1 MAEEILSSFNHK
13 LLLNF
18 TDVLNYFRQYS
29 FSERDKGTKFEAL
42 MKKYLLIEPEYK
54 TTIKTVWLWNEFP
67 YRNDFSGKDTGID
80 LVVQTYDGDYWAVQC
95 KCYAEDNK
103 IDKAGVDSFLA
114 TSSKSF
120 MNEDGKTTQ
129 FAKRL
134 WISTTNHWN
143 GEAEE
148 TIKNQN
154 PPVYRISLTDLQNT
168 NDYINW
174 NELVFGKENNA
185 RKAKKSPR
193 EHQIEAIDC
202 FHKHF
207 QVADRGKL
215 IMACGTGKT
224 FTSLKIAEKETD
236 SKGTILFLVPSIA
249 LLGQSLR
256 EWSSQSEH
264 PIYPICICS
273 DATVGKQED
282 TDDINVVDLAFPA
295 CTNIRSIVKQFEIAK
310 KQAKGMI
317 VVFSTYQSIDVISQ
331 AQKELNRSIKD
342 TCIFDLIICDEA
354 HRTTGVILKDKT
366 SGNYDEK
373 AFTKVHYN
381 ENIMAKKRM
390 YMTATPRL
398 YKEEAKKKAE
408 ETDALLCS
416 MDDEAIYGKEVYRIG
431 FGEAVSKNLLS
442 DYKVLVLTLKEEQ
455 IPAAFRSIINSG
467 KKDKEIT
474 TDDVSKLIGCINA
487 LSKRVIEADK
497 EFNDDRAPMR
507 KAVAFCQSIKAS
519 KLITGMFN
527 EHKDTYYN
535 SLPQEERE
543 LLVGVEAK
551 HIDGTMGASQRDE
564 LLTWL
569 KDTPEDS
576 KECHILTN
584 VKCLSEGVDVPS
596 LDAVMFLAA
605 KNSQVDV
612 VQSVGR
618 VMRTAPDKKY
628 GYIII
633 PVMIPE
639 GIKPEEALDDNKR
652 YAVIWTV
659 LNALRAHDDRF
670 DAEINKI
677 NLNQKKGDRIK
688 VVGVGDGEGD
698 GEGSGESGKG
708 STQLPKQLTL
718 PLAELQELQNVIYAK
733 MVQKVGSKRYW
744 VQWAQ
749 DVAQIAQRYIAKINH
764 LIDTDAKSKEV
775 FDKFL
780 KGLRKNI
787 NPSVSREEAIQML
800 SQHLITE
807 PVFEALFENYSFVS
821 NNPVS
826 KSLQKMVD
834 LLEKQAMDEEG
845 ERTLH
850 KFYESVKERV
860 RGIDNAEG
868 KQKIIVELYE
878 KFFKT
883 AFPKVVEQLG
893 IVYTPIEIVDFINN
907 SVAQV
912 LKKEFNR
919 NLSDENIHI
928 LDPFAGTGTLIAR
941 LIQTGLIDKEALP
954 RKYAKE
960 LHANEIVLLAYYI
973 ASINIENA
981 YHDAIGMENG
991 YKSFDGICLTD
1002 TFQLGETDETTNLFD
1017 EMLPQNSERVM
1028 EQKKLPVRVIIG
1040 NPPYS
1045 IGQKSANDNAQN
1057 QSYPKL
1063 DGRIEDTYAKYSN
1076 AALNKGLYD
1085 SYIKAFRWS
1094 SDRIDDKNG
1103 GIVAFITNSGWI
1115 DANGMDGFRKCFEKE
1130 FSSIYVFNLRGAI
1143 RGKSRDGA
1151 LKEGQNVFDIKTG
1164 VAITILVKNPK
1175 VQTDKATIYY
1185 HDIGDYLKRT
1195 DKLEILQQFK
1205 GVNNSKIEWKVL
1217 KPNEHGDWL
1226 NQRSD
1231 LFGSFIPIEPDKKF
1245 NLKSNTTF
1253 SLNVIGVATNRDAWV
1268 YNYSKKHLEI
1278 NVHKMI
1284 DFYNEQRKDYQIAL
1298 QKNKS
1303 LNVEDFI
1310 DTDSKKISWTVNLKK
1325 YLESNKNIE
1334 YQDDIIEGSYRPFCK
1349 QKSYYNKELVERPGL
1364 SKQLFPTSEHK
1375 NMCIAV
1381 SGIGAGKDFSTL
1393 IVNQVPCLD
1402 MVEKGQCFPLYYYEK
1417 NEGNIGTLF
1426 DDGKDQYIR
1435 RDGIT
1440 DFILEQCRTRY
1451 DHKVS
1456 KEDIFYYVYG
1466 LLHSNDYRT
1475 QFAAD
1480 LKKMLPRIPLVDIPN
1495 DFWAFSQAG
1504 RQLAELHL
1512 NYETVPAYP
1521 DVEVIGED
1529 SGNFHVNKLSFGKK
1543 DKEVDKSTIIYNSSI
1558 KITNIPL
1565 EAYDYV
1571 INGKSA
1577 IEWIMD
1583 RYQIKVDKDS
1593 GIKNDP
1599 NDWGLEH
1606 NNPRYILDLI
1616 LSVITVSMATNE
1628 IVNNLPKL
1636 NLKKEV

>member
-1 MAEEILSSFNHK
+1 MTKPILSFN
-13 LLLNF
+13 
-18 TDVLNYFRQYS
+18 DVLTKFRREA
-29 FSERDKGTKFEAL
+29 FSERDKGFRFEKL
-42 MKKYLLIEPEYK
+42 MKKYLLIEPQYK
-54 TTIKTVWLWNEFP
+54 NILKTVWLWSEFP
-67 YRNDFSGKDTGID
+67 YRKDFSGKDTGID
-80 LVVQTYDGDYWAVQC
+80 LVAQTVEGDYWAVQC
-95 KCYAEDNK
+95 KCFDESAR
-103 IDKAGVDSFLA
+103 IDKAGVDSFLS

-120 MNEDGKTTQ
+120 IGEDGQSKQFTQ
-129 FAKRL
+129 RL

-143 GEAEE
+143 SEAEE

-154 PPVYRISLTDLQNT
+154 PPLHRISLTDLQNSS
-168 NDYINW
+168 DYINW
-174 NELVFGKENNA
+174 DELVNGVETSALKE
-185 RKAKKSPR
+185 KKHPR
-193 EHQIEAIDC
+193 DHQIQAINN
-202 FHKHF
+202 FHEHF
-207 QVADRGKL
+207 KNADRGKL

-224 FTSLKIAEKETD
+224 YTSLKLVEKETNG
-236 SKGTILFLVPSIA
+236 KGTILFLVPSIA
-249 LLGQSLR
+249 LLGQTLR
-256 EWSSQSEH
+256 EWSAQAEQ

-273 DATVGKQED
+273 DATVGQDED
-282 TDDINVVDLAFPA
+282 DDISVVDLALPA
-295 CTNIRSIVKQFEIAK
+295 STNVRSIVNQFEIAK
-310 KQAKGMI
+310 KNAKGMI
-317 VVFSTYQSIDVISQ
+317 VVFSTYQSIDVISK
-331 AQKELNRSIKD
+331 AQKELNKRTKD
-342 TCIFDLIICDEA
+342 NCIFDLIVCDEA
-354 HRTTGVILKDKT
+354 HRTTGVILKDKKT
-366 SGNYDEK
+366 QEYDEK
-373 AFTKVHYN
+373 AFTKVHDN
-381 ENIMAKKRM
+381 KWVDAKKRV

-398 YKEEAKKKAE
+398 YKEDAKRKAE
-408 ETDALLCS
+408 EGDALLCS
-416 MDDEAIYGKEVYRIG
+416 MDDEAIYGQEVYRIG
-431 FGEAVSKNLLS
+431 FGEAVSKNLLA

-455 IPAAFRSIINSG
+455 IPEAFRGIINSG
-467 KKDKEIT
+467 KKDKEISA
-474 TDDVSKLIGCINA
+474 DDVSKLIGCINA

-497 EFNDDRAPMR
+497 EFNDDRNPMK
-507 KAVAFCQSIKAS
+507 KAVAFCQTIKAS
-519 KLITGMFN
+519 KTITGMFN

-535 SLPQEERE
+535 SLPQEERD

-551 HIDGTMGASQRDE
+551 HIDGSMGASQRDE

-569 KDTPEDS
+569 KNTPEDS

-605 KNSQVDV
+605 RNSQVDV

-618 VMRTAPDKKY
+618 VMRTAPNKKY

-639 GIKPEEALDDNKR
+639 GVKPEDALDDNKR

-677 NLNQKKGDRIK
+677 NLNKKKGGRIR
-688 VVGVGDGEGD
+688 VIDGGGSQGDSGTGEGT
-698 GEGSGESGKG
+698 
-708 STQLPKQLTL
+708 TQTQEQFML

-749 DVAQIAQRYIAKINH
+749 DVAKIAQRYIVKINH
-764 LIDTDAKSKEV
+764 LIETDTKSQEV
-775 FDKFL
+775 FNKFL

-787 NPSVSREEAIQML
+787 NPSVSKDEAIQML
-800 SQHLITE
+800 AQHLITQ

-845 ERTLH
+845 EKTLH

-860 RGIDNAEG
+860 KGIDNADG
-868 KQKIIVELYE
+868 RQKIIIELYD

-893 IVYTPIEIVDFINN
+893 IVYTPIEVVDFINN

-928 LDPFAGTGTLIAR
+928 LDPFTGTGTFITR

-981 YHDAIGMENG
+981 YHDAVGMENG

-1002 TFQLGETDETTNLFD
+1002 TFQLGETDEITNLFD

-1028 EQKKLPVRVIIG
+1028 EQKKLPVRIIIG

-1045 IGQKSANDNAQN
+1045 VGQKNANDNAQN
-1057 QSYPKL
+1057 QHYAKL
-1063 DGRIEDTYAKYSN
+1063 DRRIEETYAKLGKANNKN
-1076 AALNKGLYD
+1076 ALYD

-1094 SDRIDDKNG
+1094 SDRIDEKNG
-1103 GIVAFITNSGWI
+1103 GIVAFITNGGWI
-1115 DANGMDGFRKCFEKE
+1115 DSNSMDGFRKCFEKE
-1130 FSSIYVFNLRGAI
+1130 FSSIYVFNLRGGI
-1143 RGKSRDGA
+1143 RGKSKDAAQR
-1151 LKEGQNVFDIKTG
+1151 EGQNVFDIMTG

-1175 VQTDKATIYY
+1175 VKTDKATIYY
-1185 HDIGDYLKRT
+1185 HDIGDYLKRS
-1195 DKLEILQQFK
+1195 DKLSILQQFK
-1205 GVNNSKIEWKVL
+1205 GINNSKIEWKVL

-1231 LFGSFIPIEPDKKF
+1231 LFSSFIPIGDKDDKQNKATVF
-1245 NLKSNTTF
+1245 VPYYSNGLKTQ
-1253 SLNVIGVATNRDAWV
+1253 RDTWC
-1268 YNYSKKHLEI
+1268 YNSSSKKLEKNI
-1278 NVHKMI
+1278 KETI
-1284 DFYNEQRKDYQIAL
+1284 DFYNEKRTQYSQY
-1298 QKNKS
+1298 KNDVKKYVS
-1303 LNVEDFI
+1303 YDA
-1310 DTDSKKISWTVNLKK
+1310 TKISWSDGLFDKLKRNEEIV
-1325 YLESNKNIE
+1325 YNQESITC
-1334 YQDDIIEGSYRPFCK
+1334 GVYRPFFK
-1349 QKSYYNKELVERPGL
+1349 QYFYYNRDLNERVYLQP
-1364 SKQLFPTSEHK
+1364 KAYPTPEHK

-1417 NEGNIGTLF
+1417 NEGNISTLF
-1426 DDGKDQYIR
+1426 DNGQDQYIR

-1440 DFILEQCRTRY
+1440 DFMLEQCRTRY
-1451 DHKVS
+1451 GHKVS

-1495 DFWAFSQAG
+1495 DFFEFSKAG

-1521 DVEVIGED
+1521 DVKVIGEEK
-1529 SGNFHVNKLSFGKK
+1529 GNFHVDKITFAKK
-1543 DKEVDKSTIIYNSSI
+1543 DGEVDKTTLIYNSSI
-1558 KITNIPL
+1558 KITDIPL

-1583 RYQIKVDKDS
+1583 RYQVKVDKDS

-1616 LSVITVSMATNE
+1616 LSVTTVSMATNE
-1628 IVNNLPKL
+1628 IVKRLPKL
-1636 NLKKEV
+1636 DLK

>member
-1 MAEEILSSFNHK
+1 MTKPIVSFN
-13 LLLNF
+13 
-18 TDVLNYFRQYS
+18 DVLTKFRAEA
-29 FSERDKGTKFEAL
+29 FSERDKGFRFEKL
-42 MKKYLLIEPEYK
+42 MKKYLQIEPQYK
-54 TTIKTVWLWNEFP
+54 NILKTVWLWNEFP
-67 YRNDFSGKDTGID
+67 FRNDFSGKDTGID
-80 LVVQTYDGDYWAVQC
+80 LVAQTVEGDYWAIQC
-95 KCYAEDNK
+95 KCFDESAR

-120 MNEDGKTTQ
+120 TGEDLQTKQ
-129 FAKRL
+129 FAQRL

-143 GEAEE
+143 SEAEE

-154 PPVYRISLTDLQNT
+154 PPLHRISLTDLQNT
-168 NDYINW
+168 SDYINW
-174 NELVFGKENNA
+174 DELVNGVEKNALKE
-185 RKAKKSPR
+185 KKIPR
-193 EHQIEAIDC
+193 EHQITAINN
-202 FHKHF
+202 FHDHF

-215 IMACGTGKT
+215 IMACGCGKT
-224 FTSLKIAEKETD
+224 YTSLKIAENETD
-236 SKGTILFLVPSIA
+236 GKGTILFLVPSIA
-249 LLGQSLR
+249 LLGQTLR
-256 EWSSQSEH
+256 EWSAQAEK

-273 DATVGKQED
+273 DSTVGQDED
-282 TDDINVVDLAFPA
+282 DDISVVDLALPA
-295 CTNIRSIVKQFEIAK
+295 STNVRSIVNQFEVAK
-310 KQAKGMI
+310 KNQKGMI
-317 VVFSTYQSIDVISQ
+317 VVFSTYQSIDVISKAQ
-331 AQKELNRSIKD
+331 AELNKREKD
-342 TCIFDLIICDEA
+342 SCVFDLIICDEA
-354 HRTTGVILKDKT
+354 HRTTGVILKDKEK
-366 SGNYDEK
+366 GGYDEK
-373 AFTKVHYN
+373 AFTKVHDDKWV
-381 ENIMAKKRM
+381 EAKKRL

-398 YKEEAKKKAE
+398 YKEDAKKKAE

-431 FGEAVSKNLLS
+431 FGEAVDKRLLS

-455 IPAAFRSIINSG
+455 IPEAFRGIINSG
-467 KKDKEIT
+467 KKDKEISA
-474 TDDVSKLIGCINA
+474 DDVSKLIGCINA

-497 EFNDDRAPMR
+497 EFNDDRNPMK
-507 KAVAFCQSIKAS
+507 KAVAFCQNIKAS
-519 KLITGMFN
+519 KMITGMFN

-543 LLVGVEAK
+543 KLVGVEAK

-569 KDTPEDS
+569 KDTPEDG

-605 KNSQVDV
+605 RNSQVDV

-618 VMRTAPDKKY
+618 VMRTAPNKKY

-639 GIKPEEALDDNKR
+639 GVKPEDALDDNKR

-677 NLNQKKGDRIK
+677 NLNKKKGDRIK
-688 VVGVGDGEGD
+688 VIGVGGGSQGGSGTGEGTT
-698 GEGSGESGKG
+698 K
-708 STQLPKQLTL
+708 LPKQLTL

-749 DVAQIAQRYIAKINH
+749 DVAKIAQRYIVKINH
-764 LIDTDAKSKEV
+764 LIETDTKSQEV
-775 FDKFL
+775 FNKFL

-787 NPSVSREEAIQML
+787 NPSVSKDEAIQML
-800 SQHLITE
+800 AQHLITQ

-834 LLEKQAMDEEG
+834 LLEKQVMDEEG
-845 ERTLH
+845 EKTLH

-860 RGIDNAEG
+860 KGIDNADG
-868 KQKIIVELYE
+868 RQKIIIELYD

-893 IVYTPIEIVDFINN
+893 IVYTPIEVVDFINN

-928 LDPFAGTGTLIAR
+928 LDPFTGTGTFITR

-981 YHDAIGMENG
+981 YHDAVGMENG

-1063 DGRIEDTYAKYSN
+1063 DGRIEKTYANYSESKN
-1076 AALNKGLYD
+1076 VKSVYD

-1094 SDRIDDKNG
+1094 SDRIDEKNG

-1115 DANGMDGFRKCFEKE
+1115 DSNGMDGVRKCFEKE
-1130 FSSIYVFNLRGAI
+1130 FSSIYVFNLRGGI
-1143 RGKSRDGA
+1143 RGKSKDA
-1151 LKEGQNVFDIKTG
+1151 AQKEGQNVFDIMTG

-1175 VQTDKATIYY
+1175 VKTDKATIYY

-1205 GVNNSKIEWKVL
+1205 DINNSKIEWKVL

-1231 LFGSFIPIEPDKKF
+1231 LFSSFIPMTTKDSNNKVFSFSTYGLTTNRDTWCYNFSISK
-1245 NLKSNTTF
+1245 LKSNIQKTISF
-1253 SLNVIGVATNRDAWV
+1253 FKNNMNIG
-1268 YNYSKKHLEI
+1268 KEI
-1278 NVHKMI
+1278 V
-1284 DFYNEQRKDYQIAL
+1284 D
-1298 QKNKS
+1298 KS
-1303 LNVEDFI
+1303 N
-1310 DTDSKKISWTVNLKK
+1310 ISWSRGLKNS
-1325 YLESNKNIE
+1325 LMRKNIE
-1334 YQDDIIEGSYRPFCK
+1334 EYEDKRIINAMFRP
-1349 QKSYYNKELVERPGL
+1349 Y
-1364 SKQLFPTSEHK
+1364 SKQECYFSRFLNEYVYQLPKIFPTPEHK
-1375 NMCIAV
+1375 NMCICITGVGV
-1381 SGIGAGKDFSTL
+1381 SKDFTSMITN
-1393 IVNQVPCLD
+1393 VVPDLQLLQND
-1402 MVEKGQCFPLYYYEK
+1402 QCFPLYYYEK

-1451 DHKVS
+1451 GHKVS

-1495 DFWAFSQAG
+1495 DFFEFSKAG

-1521 DVEVIGED
+1521 DVKVIGEEK
-1529 SGNFHVNKLSFGKK
+1529 GNFHVDKITFAKK
-1543 DKEVDKSTIIYNSSI
+1543 DGEVDRTTLIYNSSI
-1558 KITNIPL
+1558 KITDIPL
-1565 EAYDYV
+1565 ETYDYV

-1583 RYQIKVDKDS
+1583 RYQVKVDKDS

-1606 NNPRYILDLI
+1606 NNPRYILNLI
-1616 LSVITVSMATNE
+1616 LSVITVSIATNE
-1628 IVNNLPKL
+1628 IVKKLPKL
-1636 NLKKEV
+1636 DLK

>member
-1 MAEEILSSFNHK
+1 MTKPIVSFN
-13 LLLNF
+13 
-18 TDVLNYFRQYS
+18 DVLSKFRAEA
-29 FSERDKGTKFEAL
+29 FSERDKGFRFEKL
-42 MKKYLLIEPEYK
+42 MKKYLQIEPQYK
-54 TTIKTVWLWNEFP
+54 NILKTVWLWNEFP
-67 YRNDFSGKDTGID
+67 FRNDFSGKDTGID
-80 LVVQTYDGDYWAVQC
+80 LVAQTVEGDYWAIQC
-95 KCYAEDNK
+95 KCFREDAY
-103 IDKAGVDSFLA
+103 IDKSGVDSFLS

-120 MNEDGKTTQ
+120 MGEDGKSKQFTQ
-129 FAKRL
+129 RL

-143 GEAEE
+143 SEAEE

-154 PPVYRISLTDLQNT
+154 PPLHRISLTDLQNT
-168 NDYINW
+168 SDYIDW
-174 NELVFGKENNA
+174 DELVNGMETSALKE
-185 RKAKKSPR
+185 KKHPR
-193 EHQIEAIDC
+193 DHQIQAINN
-202 FHKHF
+202 FHEHF
-207 QVADRGKL
+207 KNADRGKL

-224 FTSLKIAEKETD
+224 YTSLKIAENETD
-236 SKGTILFLVPSIA
+236 GKGTILFLVPSIA
-249 LLGQSLR
+249 LLGQTLR
-256 EWSSQSEH
+256 EWSAQAEK

-273 DATVGKQED
+273 DATVGQDED
-282 TDDINVVDLAFPA
+282 DDISVVDLALPA
-295 CTNIRSIVKQFEIAK
+295 STNVRSIVNQFEVAK
-310 KQAKGMI
+310 KNQKGMI
-317 VVFSTYQSIDVISQ
+317 VVFSTYQSIDVISKAQ
-331 AQKELNRSIKD
+331 AELNKRQKD
-342 TCIFDLIICDEA
+342 NCIFDLIICDEA
-354 HRTTGVILKDKT
+354 HRTTGIILKDKEK
-366 SGNYDEK
+366 GGYDEK
-373 AFTKVHYN
+373 SFTKVHDN
-381 ENIMAKKRM
+381 KWVEAKKRL

-398 YKEEAKKKAE
+398 YKEDAKKKAE
-408 ETDALLCS
+408 EGDAILCS
-416 MDDEAIYGKEVYRIG
+416 MDDEAIYGQEVYRIG
-431 FGEAVSKNLLS
+431 FGEAVDKRLLS

-519 KLITGMFN
+519 KMITGMFN

-543 LLVGVEAK
+543 KLVGVEAK

-569 KDTPEDS
+569 KDTPEDG

-605 KNSQVDV
+605 RNSQVDV

-639 GIKPEEALDDNKR
+639 GIKPEEALEDNKR

-677 NLNQKKGDRIK
+677 NLNKKKGDRIK
-688 VVGVGDGEGD
+688 VIGVGNGEDDGD
-698 GEGSGESGKG
+698 GSGKPT
-708 STQLPKQLTL
+708 SRDTQLERQLTL

-749 DVAQIAQRYIAKINH
+749 DVAKIAQRYIVKINH
-764 LIDTDAKSKEV
+764 LIETDTKSQEV
-775 FDKFL
+775 FNKFL

-787 NPSVSREEAIQML
+787 NPSVSKDEAIQML
-800 SQHLITE
+800 AQHLITQ

-845 ERTLH
+845 EKTLH

-860 RGIDNAEG
+860 KGIDNADG
-868 KQKIIVELYE
+868 RQKIIIELYD

-893 IVYTPIEIVDFINN
+893 IVYTPIEVVDFINN

-928 LDPFAGTGTLIAR
+928 LDPFTGTGTFITR

-981 YHDAIGMENG
+981 YHDAVGMENG

-1002 TFQLGETDETTNLFD
+1002 TFQLGETDEATNLFD

-1063 DGRIEDTYAKYSN
+1063 DRRVEETYAKYSN

-1094 SDRIDDKNG
+1094 SDRIDEKNG
-1103 GIVAFITNSGWI
+1103 GIIAFVSNGSWI
-1115 DANGMDGFRKCFEKE
+1115 DGQSMDGLRKAFEKE
-1130 FSSIYVFNLRGAI
+1130 FNSIYVFNMRGNTRTSGETA
-1143 RGKSRDGA
+1143 R
-1151 LKEGQNVFDIKTG
+1151 KEGGQTFGSGCRTT

-1175 VQTDKATIYY
+1175 VETEKATIYY
-1185 HDIGDYLKRT
+1185 TQVPDYQSRE
-1195 DKLEILQQFK
+1195 DKLALLAHYKDITNSRIQF
-1205 GVNNSKIEWKVL
+1205 KVL

-1231 LFGSFIPIEPDKKF
+1231 LFSSFIPVEPDKKF
-1245 NLKSNTTF
+1245 NLKSTSMFN
-1253 SLNVIGVATNRDAWV
+1253 LNVIGVATNRDAWV
-1268 YNYSKKHLEI
+1268 YNYSQRNLES
-1278 NVHKMI
+1278 NVRKMV
-1284 DFYNEQRKDYQIAL
+1284 DFYNEQRKGYQTAL
-1298 QKNKS
+1298 QKNNLLK
-1303 LNVEDFI
+1303 VEDFI
-1310 DTDSKKISWTVNLKK
+1310 DIDPKKISWTRSLRNQVKN
-1325 YLESNKNIE
+1325 NKENT
-1334 YQDDIIEGSYRPFCK
+1334 YQSDVYYEGCYRPYCK
-1349 QKSYYNKELVERPGL
+1349 QHLYYENSFIESPGL
-1364 SKQLFPTSEHK
+1364 SKQLFPTSQHK

-1451 DHKVS
+1451 GHKVS

-1495 DFWAFSQAG
+1495 DFFEFSKAG

-1521 DVEVIGED
+1521 DVEVIGEEK
-1529 SGNFHVNKLSFGKK
+1529 GNFHVDKITFAKK
-1543 DKEVDKSTIIYNSSI
+1543 DGEVDKTTLIYNSSI

-1571 INGKSA
+1571 VNGKSA

-1583 RYQIKVDKDS
+1583 RYQVKVDKDS

-1628 IVNNLPKL
+1628 IVKKLPKL
-1636 NLKKEV
+1636 DLK